1 MQSSLL
7 DLQELVER
15 YRDARDWAQFY
26 TPKDVSAALAIE
38 AGELQECF
46 LWKSAAQVEEALK
59 QPTEREAIEDEMAD
73 VLAYLLSLAS
83 VTGTDLSAALVR
95 KMAKNEEKYPVE
107 RAKGSAR
114 KYHAYT
120 K

>member
-1 MQSSLL
+1 MKDNILE
-7 DLQELVER
+7 LQQLVER
-15 YRDARDWAQFY
+15 YRDARDWAQFHS
-26 TPKDVSAALAIE
+26 PKDVSAALAIE
-38 AGELQECF
+38 AAELQECF
-46 LWKSAAQVEEALK
+46 LWKSPAQVEEALE
-59 QPTEREAIEDEMAD
+59 QPAEREAIEDEMAD

-95 KMAKNEEKYPVE
+95 KMAKNEEKYPAE
-107 RAKGSAR
+107 LAKGSAR